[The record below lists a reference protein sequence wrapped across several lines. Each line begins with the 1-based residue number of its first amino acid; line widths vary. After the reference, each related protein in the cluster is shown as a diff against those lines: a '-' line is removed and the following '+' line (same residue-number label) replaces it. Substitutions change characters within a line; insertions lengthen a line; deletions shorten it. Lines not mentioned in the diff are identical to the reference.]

1 MTARPYNGSGKAM
14 RTPAVMR
21 RTDPLTSLLLVF
33 PLFLAY
39 QIGVLLMPSTYN
51 GADLITSQMLRL
63 LHGNASLY
71 LLINVALAAG
81 LVIVMLVLRQ
91 KSTFDPRLFVPVL
104 LESAIYAIT
113 MGSLIC
119 FVMVDL
125 LHVDPK
131 MWIGAGR
138 ALLPLAT
145 GPEHADPAAK
155 LVLSLGAGVHE
166 ELLFRLIMVGGGT
179 WLLNQVVGVN
189 RWVSIV
195 SAMLLSSVL
204 FSAAHHIIGGE
215 PFRVG
220 AFVYRILCGLVFATI
235 FQTRGFAV
243 AVYTH
248 ALYDIYVLIVRG

>member
-1 MTARPYNGSGKAM
+1 
-14 RTPAVMR
+14 
-21 RTDPLTSLLLVF
+21 
-33 PLFLAY
+33 
-39 QIGVLLMPSTYN
+39 MPSTYN

-71 LLINVALAAG
+71 LLINVGLAAA
-81 LVIVMLVLRQ
+81 LVILMLVLRR
-91 KSTFDPRLFVPVL
+91 KNSFDPRLFVPVL
-104 LESAIYAIT
+104 LESAIYALT

-131 MWIGAGR
+131 MWIAGAAR
-138 ALLPLAT
+138 LAAAAT
-145 GPEHADPAAK
+145 GPEQADMAAK

-166 ELLFRLIMVGGGT
+166 ELLFRLLMVGGGT
-179 WLLNQVVGVN
+179 WLLTQVVGVN
-189 RWVSIV
+189 KWVSII
-195 SAMLLSSVL
+195 SAMLISSLL

-220 AFVYRILCGLVFATI
+220 AFVYRVLCGLVFATI

>member
-1 MTARPYNGSGKAM
+1 MGQ
-14 RTPAVMR
+14 R
-21 RTDPLTSLLLVF
+21 RSVIRRSDPLTAVMLVL

-51 GADLITSQMLRL
+51 GADLITSEMLRL
-63 LHGNASLY
+63 LHGNAYTY
-71 LLINVALAAG
+71 LVVNLALAAAFVV
-81 LVIVMLVLRQ
+81 LMLVLRQ
-91 KSTFDPRLFVPVL
+91 KNSFDPRLFIPTL
-104 LESAIYAIT
+104 FESAIYALT

-131 MWIGAGR
+131 MWIGFGCA
-138 ALLPLAT
+138 A
-145 GPEHADPAAK
+145 GPEQANPMAK

-166 ELLFRLIMVGGGT
+166 ELVFRLLMIGGGT
-179 WLLNQVVGVN
+179 WFLTRVLGLQ
-189 RWVSIV
+189 RWLAIGL
-195 SAMLLSSVL
+195 AMLVSSVL

-220 AFVYRILCGLVFATI
+220 AFTYRILCGLVFATI

>member
-1 MTARPYNGSGKAM
+1 MAPAYKGKM
-14 RTPAVMR
+14 LR
-21 RTDPLTSLLLVF
+21 RSDPLTAALLVF
-33 PLFLAY
+33 PLFAVY
-39 QIGVLLMPSTYN
+39 QIGVLLMPSVYN

-63 LHGNASLY
+63 LHGNAGTY
-71 LLINVALAAG
+71 LIVNIVLALVF
-81 LVIVMLVLRQ
+81 LVMVLLLRRNN
-91 KSTFDPRLFVPVL
+91 KFDARLFLPVL
-104 LESAIYAIT
+104 LESAIYAVT

-125 LHVDPK
+125 LHIDPK
-131 MWIGAGR
+131 LFIGCT
-138 ALLPLAT
+138 T
-145 GPEHADPAAK
+145 GPERAGLGAK

-166 ELLFRLIMVGGGT
+166 ELVFRLIMVGGGV
-179 WLLNQVVGVN
+179 WLFTRGLGLRHWLAVALAI
-189 RWVSIV
+189 SI
-195 SAMLLSSVL
+195 SSVL
-204 FSAAHHIIGGE
+204 FSAAHHVIGGE

>member
-1 MTARPYNGSGKAM
+1 MSPTTYKRSSMGARRS
-14 RTPAVMR
+14 VIR
-21 RTDPLTSLLLVF
+21 RSDPLTSVMLVL

-51 GADLITSQMLRL
+51 GADLITSEMLRL
-63 LHGNASLY
+63 LHGNAYTY
-71 LLINVALAAG
+71 LAVNLAFAG
-81 LVIVMLVLRQ
+81 AFVVLMLVLRQ
-91 KSTFDPRLFVPVL
+91 KNSFDPRLFIPTL
-104 LESAIYAIT
+104 FESAIYALT

-131 MWIGAGR
+131 MWIAH
-138 ALLPLAT
+138 ACAA
-145 GPEHADPAAK
+145 GPEQASPMAK

-166 ELLFRLIMVGGGT
+166 ELIFRLLMVGGGT
-179 WLLNQVVGVN
+179 WFLTRVLGLQKWLAVAL
-189 RWVSIV
+189 
-195 SAMLLSSVL
+195 AMLVSSVL

>member
-1 MTARPYNGSGKAM
+1 M
-14 RTPAVMR
+14 RKGREVMR
-21 RTDPLTSLLLVF
+21 RSDPLTSLLLVL
-33 PLFLAY
+33 PLFLIY

-63 LHGNASLY
+63 LHGHADTY
-71 LLINVALAAG
+71 LLINLGLAAALVAL
-81 LVIVMLVLRQ
+81 MLVLRR
-91 KSTFDPRLFVPVL
+91 KNEFDPRLFVPVL
-104 LESAIYAIT
+104 LESAIYAVT

-131 MWIGAGR
+131 MWIGA
-138 ALLPLAT
+138 PLAT
-145 GPEHADPAAK
+145 GPEQANPLAK

-166 ELLFRLIMVGGGT
+166 ELVFRLLMVGGGT
-179 WLLNQVVGVN
+179 WLLAQLIGVN
-189 RWVSIV
+189 RWVAIV
-195 SAMLLSSVL
+195 TSMLISSVL
-204 FSAAHHIIGGE
+204 FSAAHHLIGGE